1 MLVPTDSSR
10 SGHLFFSGGNEGFL
24 TNTKYSKGGPLQD
37 SPLIRECPMTTKE
50 MARQTNPPRLA
61 HWKMSLVFV
70 TLVAIGLPTVLHG
83 AVRDIIDFEAFED
96 IIRGIF

>member
-1 MLVPTDSSR
+1 
-10 SGHLFFSGGNEGFL
+10 
-24 TNTKYSKGGPLQD
+24 
-37 SPLIRECPMTTKE
+37 MTTKE

-70 TLVAIGLPTVLHG
+70 TLVAIALPTVLHG

-96 IIRGIF
+96 PNINYSPSPWVVTENAANPNYLVAAG